1 MDWDDL
7 KVLLTIIGATF
18 LLALF
23 IGCMTMQINYS
34 IERVHLRVFID
45 GKDVYHGRSACVDTE
60 SVGSSSRVDTKTGPW
75 CMFPKQY
82 FAGKNL
88 VIKTEQ
94 SDD

>member
-1 MDWDDL
+1 MEWEDL
-7 KVLLTIIGATF
+7 KGILIVIGSTF
-18 LLALF
+18 ILF
-23 IGCMTMQINYS
+23 LFVGCIVMQTTYLV
-34 IERVHLRVFID
+34 ERVHVRVFID

-60 SVGSSSRVDTKTGPW
+60 SVGSSSRVNTKTGPW